1 MKQFVMIIIVAM
13 GMNLATTPSTF
24 AQSVEEL
31 EAQYNAM
38 LMELIQ
44 ELQLEIATLQAQQS
58 QLGNGT
64 IITETP
70 IGIANT
76 NLVLGPNQVCE
87 FRYAGFNDPVII
99 QTELQNQ
106 GYAITKIDG
115 KIGPE
120 TRAAVMAFQTAV
132 GAAKIDGLIGPE
144 TRTLLSRESVACIGD
159 VGVSQSTEIIPVIE
173 NNFCS
178 FGYTGNEDI
187 AAIQTELQNQ
197 GYAITKIDGKIGP
210 ETRAAVTAFQTDV
223 GAAKVDGLI
232 GEETRVQLTRHS
244 IDCGVNPVI
253 NTNTSTDTNSTDTT
267 TTTTEATE
275 TAVVNEQGNT
285 SGFIK
290 QTEITAAVRSTSSG
304 IPDDTAVFT
313 YRISFNTNSTI
324 YIPTHPEQSF
334 EIQLVDA
341 SGNVSN
347 AVGVQSIVSS
357 ASKVLREDGTSYFR
371 IANGDTMSLRTSV
384 QPGAGTYYAELSRLS
399 YTNENAT
406 TVLNPA
412 MVNYG
417 FDETAWRSSAVTV
430 LN

>member
-1 MKQFVMIIIVAM
+1 MLWGTIA
-13 GMNLATTPSTF
+13 F
-24 AQSVEEL
+24 AQTQAEL
-31 EAQYNAM
+31 EAQLAS
-38 LMELIQ
+38 
-44 ELQLEIATLQAQQS
+44 LQQQ
-58 QLGNGT
+58 L
-64 IITETP
+64 
-70 IGIANT
+70 
-76 NLVLGPNQVCE
+76 LVLLQQQLALMTSGGGGATSSGGIILGANELC
-87 FRYAGFNDPVII
+87 RFNYLGSDSIIDI

-106 GYAITKIDG
+106 GYT
-115 KIGPE
+115 
-120 TRAAVMAFQTAV
+120 
-132 GAAKIDGLIGPE
+132 
-144 TRTLLSRESVACIGD
+144 
-159 VGVSQSTEIIPVIE
+159 
-173 NNFCS
+173 
-178 FGYTGNEDI
+178 
-187 AAIQTELQNQ
+187 
-197 GYAITKIDGKIGP
+197 ITKIDGKIGP

-232 GEETRVQLTRHS
+232 GEETRVELTRRS

-253 NTNTSTDTNSTDTT
+253 NTNTSTETHSTDTT
-267 TTTTEATE
+267 TTTTETTE

-334 EIQLVDA
+334 EIQLVDT
-341 SGNVSN
+341 SGNVSS